1 MLWKQIQ
8 KRCLSE
14 MAEKVLSGDRRS
26 VSRAIT
32 LIESSNPDHRRQ
44 ADLLLQEVATYE
56 NRSSFRVAVSGPPG
70 AGKSCFIE
78 ALGTHLTENLGKKVA
93 VLTIDPSS
101 TISGGSLLGDK
112 TRMDKLSINNNAYVR
127 PSPTKGC
134 LGGVAEATY
143 DSSQLCEAA
152 GFDVII
158 IETVGVGQS
167 EVAARNM
174 SDCFLLLL
182 PPSSGDELQGI
193 KKGIVEVA
201 DIVAIT
207 KADGS
212 TEKLAKSSQVEYRK
226 ALQLIRPFGRCTD
239 WRAPV
244 LTCSS
249 KANKGISELWDKIMF
264 FSTEESDEIKSRRHN
279 YRVEKL
285 WESIRA
291 DITRRIEAD
300 QRMSD
305 SAQKLTEGVRR
316 GSVVPRLASRQILD
330 AWLRTQIKAA

>member
-1 MLWKQIQ
+1 MLARRIQ
-8 KRCLSE
+8 RRCLSE
-14 MAEKVLSGDRRS
+14 MAEKVLKGDRRT

-32 LIESSNPDHRRQ
+32 LIESSNENHRRE
-44 ADLLLQEVATYE
+44 ADLLLQEVANFE
-56 NRSSFRVAVSGPPG
+56 GRSSFRIAISGPPG

-112 TRMDKLSINNNAYVR
+112 TRMDKLSINPNAYVR

-174 SDCFLLLL
+174 SDCFLLML

-201 DIVAIT
+201 DIVCIT

-212 TEKLAKSSQVEYRK
+212 TEKLAKRSQVEYRK

-249 KANKGISELWDKIMF
+249 KANKGISELWEKVMF
-264 FSTEESDEIKSRRHN
+264 FASEQKEEVEARRHEF
-279 YRVEKL
+279 RVERL
-285 WESIRA
+285 WDSIRT
-291 DITRRIEAD
+291 DITRRIESD
-300 QRMSD
+300 QKMSD
-305 SAQKLTEGVRR
+305 SAKQLTEGVRK
-316 GSVVPRLASRQILD
+316 GDIVPRLASRKILD
-330 AWLRTQIKAA
+330 AWLLTQTSAA